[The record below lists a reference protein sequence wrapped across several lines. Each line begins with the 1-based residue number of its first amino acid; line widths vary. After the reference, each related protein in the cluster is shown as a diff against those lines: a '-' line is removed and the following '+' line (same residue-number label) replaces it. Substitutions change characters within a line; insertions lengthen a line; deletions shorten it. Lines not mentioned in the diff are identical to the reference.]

1 MLFYFNVLLEVVF
14 LKKFFVLFFFGN
26 GVVFSFI
33 CFEIN
38 YIYFKVGVFMV
49 YVNVKNKVSF
59 LILMCKVIV
68 QDLVR
73 GFKVDREI
81 YFVIVGY
88 FVRFLFFIEQ
98 GMNVLVNVLLYDCV
112 FFFLVIWL
120 NGLSYLNSLLIC
132 VFDKVGI
139 CNGFFYVLNKVS

>member
-1 MLFYFNVLLEVVF
+1 MVLIMVVMNMLFYFNVLLEVVF

-49 YVNVKNKVSF
+49 YVNVENKVSF

-68 QDLVR
+68 
-73 GFKVDREI
+73 
-81 YFVIVGY
+81 
-88 FVRFLFFIEQ
+88 
-98 GMNVLVNVLLYDCV
+98 
-112 FFFLVIWL
+112 
-120 NGLSYLNSLLIC
+120 
-132 VFDKVGI
+132 
-139 CNGFFYVLNKVS
+139 